1 MIDATD
7 LRPFKFS
14 ELKIGGTF
22 YLKNDDGSFS
32 MCSISEVE
40 IKDPM
45 RAAILKFETEKFEK
59 EGRLFVRINRPWKAF
74 V

>member
-7 LRPFKFS
+7 LRPFKFN
-14 ELKIGGTF
+14 ELKLGGTF
-22 YLKNDDGSFS
+22 YLKNADGTFS
-32 MCSISEVE
+32 NCVIYESDV
-40 IKDPM
+40 KDPM
-45 RAAILKFETEKFEK
+45 RAAILKYETEKFER

>member
-14 ELKIGGTF
+14 ELQLGGTF
-22 YLKNDDGSFS
+22 YLRNDNGTFS
-32 MCSISEVE
+32 RCVIYESDV
-40 IKDPM
+40 KDPM
-45 RAAILKFETEKFEK
+45 IAAILKFETEKFEK
-59 EGRLFVRINRPWKAF
+59 EGRLFVRINRPWKSF

>member
-7 LRPFKFS
+7 LRQFKLN
-14 ELKIGGTF
+14 ELKLGGIF
-22 YLKNDDGSFS
+22 YLKNSDGSFS
-32 MCSISEVE
+32 TCVIYESEV
-40 IKDPM
+40 KDPM
-45 RAAILKFETEKFEK
+45 KAAILKFETEKFEK